1 MKSNDLNQKKKKF
14 SWAKRMHSFS
24 YAFNGFKILF
34 REEHNSWIH
43 IAAALAVNVLGLW
56 LQLTAIEWIV
66 IWLCI
71 GLVFLTELI
80 NTALENLCDHIS
92 PEKNEAIGKVK
103 DLAAAAVLV
112 TAMTS
117 VIVASFVFFSRIPV
131 ANHFP

>member
-14 SWAKRMHSFS
+14 SWKKRMHSFS

-43 IAAALAVNVLGLW
+43 IAAAITVNGLGLW
-56 LQLTAIEWIV
+56 LHFSATEWIA

-71 GLVFLTELI
+71 GLVFLTELM

-112 TAMTS
+112 AAITS
-117 VIVASFVFFSRIPV
+117 VIVASFILISRIS
-131 ANHFP
+131 